1 MTIELLSISLH
12 SHSEPNRAANMAVSE
27 SVGPHDIAHAEG
39 IACIHSFM
47 LISITYCCGVSQLDL
62 SSVLAVHALVFKTG

>member
-1 MTIELLSISLH
+1 
-12 SHSEPNRAANMAVSE
+12 MAVAGLSE

-39 IACIHSFM
+39 IARIHPVT

-62 SSVLAVHALVFKTG
+62 SFIQPVG

>member
-1 MTIELLSISLH
+1 MTIELLSILLH
-12 SHSEPNRAANMAVSE
+12 SHSEPNRAANMAVAGLSE

-39 IACIHSFM
+39 IARIHSVT

-62 SSVLAVHALVFKTG
+62 SSIQPVG